1 MCGRRPNATRSM
13 PSERD
18 LQAWTDILD
27 NARLALDFAAGLDEE
42 AFAADAKS
50 FYAATRCLE
59 IISEAARRLDAAE
72 RERFSEL
79 PWKAI
84 TGAGNVYRHDYDD
97 VSPALVWATVVRRL
111 PQLIAAA
118 QSALGDR
125 T

>member
-1 MCGRRPNATRSM
+1 M
-13 PSERD
+13 PSDRD
-18 LQAWTDILD
+18 LQAWTDILH
-27 NARLALDFAAGLDEE
+27 NARLARDFAAGLDEA

-72 RERFSEL
+72 RDRFSDL

-97 VSPALVWATVVRRL
+97 VSPALVWATIVRRL

-118 QSALGDR
+118 ESALARRG
-125 T
+125 